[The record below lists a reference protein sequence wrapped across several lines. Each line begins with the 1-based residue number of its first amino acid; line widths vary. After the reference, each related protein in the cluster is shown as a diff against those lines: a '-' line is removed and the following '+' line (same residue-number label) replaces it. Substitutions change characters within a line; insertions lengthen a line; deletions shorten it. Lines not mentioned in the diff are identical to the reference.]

1 MDPRNGAAE
10 AVLVAVGVFSKMGDQ
25 GKTSASDSLSRR
37 MRMRNGTNSFAN
49 LGRSVAVRFVIGQPH
64 GALVDEAAA
73 EHSRYGDMIAVA
85 LNESVFHCALK
96 PLLWFA
102 ACAKVYPRASFY
114 AVADDDTYLQ
124 LDHLEADLRSV
135 RAYGHSDHIMYGL
148 VMWYAALD
156 SVTMATHESW
166 GGWNFFDKSARRQRQ
181 QMVRC
186 RNATLRTPQSTT
198 AASKGGPCAG
208 LTRPQQHTIERG
220 GLDDLVPPWPVV
232 NGPFYALSA
241 TLAQLLI
248 ADPRPHEYMRRLL
261 ATPFVRAQQAWA
273 QTRESKVPGKR
284 LVPIARVNRSAA
296 FPEIHVFER
305 FGCWPTCDAIIGLW
319 VTQVSQARGVSVQLV
334 NTPFMLQHHPWPAT
348 VHGRFSN
355 KSIVQHGLGLP
366 ELEPFRAA
374 AQRNGAGPFEP
385 FERKCGDCKRM
396 GWSSWQGSVHAR
408 WTCCG
413 CDATFKTKR
422 LQLESIGCCNA
433 RLGLVERRRGA
444 KASRR
449 GGLK

>member
-1 MDPRNGAAE
+1 M
-10 AVLVAVGVFSKMGDQ
+10 
-25 GKTSASDSLSRR
+25 
-37 MRMRNGTNSFAN
+37 
-49 LGRSVAVRFVIGQPH
+49 
-64 GALVDEAAA
+64 
-73 EHSRYGDMIAVA
+73 
-85 LNESVFHCALK
+85 
-96 PLLWFA
+96 
-102 ACAKVYPRASFY
+102 
-114 AVADDDTYLQ
+114 
-124 LDHLEADLRSV
+124 
-135 RAYGHSDHIMYGL
+135 
-148 VMWYAALD
+148 
-156 SVTMATHESW
+156 
-166 GGWNFFDKSARRQRQ
+166 
-181 QMVRC
+181 
-186 RNATLRTPQSTT
+186 
-198 AASKGGPCAG
+198 
-208 LTRPQQHTIERG
+208 
-220 GLDDLVPPWPVV
+220 
-232 NGPFYALSA
+232 
-241 TLAQLLI
+241 
-248 ADPRPHEYMRRLL
+248 
-261 ATPFVRAQQAWA
+261 
-273 QTRESKVPGKR
+273 
-284 LVPIARVNRSAA
+284 PIARVNRSAA

-334 NTPFMLQHHPWPAT
+334 NTPFMVQHHPWAAT

-366 ELEPFRAA
+366 ELERFRAA

-449 GGLK
+449 CGLQ